1 MKKRRMRFVLWL
13 SMFWC
18 GMLFGQGGLD
28 MLLEPGD
35 ERCNQLV
42 VKIRPGE
49 AMTGNYSAGI
59 FSIRYPESMNGTL
72 SLEQSVFGYQ
82 VSAQGTGNDGY
93 RYVAFSFAQT
103 NFISWQGGSAYTAA
117 LLTFE
122 GGPTSAVFELVS
134 NVTWTNEHN
143 GNYYQELGGLEHPGV
158 LENRVA
164 AILGLEHQVQLAC
177 LGQLNI
183 TLGAD
188 CTFRLMADNVLTGEF
203 RCLTNEHFEILVM
216 DDHPDNGFI
225 IDGPGL
231 YTYTVSLID
240 DLPFAVSFSTCW
252 GLVLAEDK
260 SLPQCIPP
268 PDTVLSCIDLP
279 VRPSQ
284 LYPGQLD
291 DLAGSAWLTDN
302 CQGVQLLEEIA
313 ATWSTCGGGLIQRT
327 FQAVDA
333 SGNDSDGVCRQTIQL
348 IPASHHDIRFPAD
361 ELLNYGDSYEDSV
374 YYQSE
379 FCRGLTLEIRDDTLW
394 DLSACRFMI
403 EREFRLMDLCVNG
416 VVVEVSRDED
426 CDGMEGEE
434 AVWVLVRGDS
444 VYVDRDSDFT
454 NADPMTG
461 AAGLACWGVG
471 NPQGYW
477 RSISSAGIGGWMY
490 RQQIQV
496 VGLCCDGVDGI
507 VATEE
512 GLGVPGVEVVA
523 GVMTDYSGGF
533 ALGWSGSNVSLSV
546 RPYKDNFPM
555 QGVSVMDI
563 ILIQRHI
570 LGVVRL
576 SSPYKMIAAD
586 VNRSGTITTLDIIQ
600 MQRLILGVVSGFPGN
615 TSWRFIPQSYVFP
628 DPEHPW
634 LEVFPEGLDYTCNQG
649 TQFILNFIALK
660 IGDVNGSSLL

>member
-1 MKKRRMRFVLWL
+1 MRLIMML
-13 SMFWC
+13 GLFW
-18 GMLFGQGGLD
+18 GGLIRAQGD
-28 MLLEPGD
+28 LDLLLEPQAD
-35 ERCNQLV
+35 RCDQLV
-42 VKIRPGE
+42 VKVRPTL
-49 AMTGNYSAGI
+49 AMSGNYSAGI
-59 FSIRYPESMNGTL
+59 FTIRYPAEMIGTL

-82 VSAQGTGNDGY
+82 ISAQGTGNDGY
-93 RYVAFSFAQT
+93 QYVAFSFAQT

-122 GGPTSAVFELVS
+122 GGPISAVFELVS
-134 NVTWTNEHN
+134 NVHWTNLHN
-143 GNYYQELGGLEHPGV
+143 GNYYQELGGQERQGV
-158 LENRVA
+158 LENRVT
-164 AILGLEHQVQLAC
+164 AIIGPEHQVQLAC
-177 LGQLNI
+177 LGQLNV
-183 TLGAD
+183 TLGVD
-188 CTFRLMADNVLTGEF
+188 CTFRLTADNVLIGDF
-203 RCLTNEHFEILVM
+203 RCLTNEHFVIQVM
-216 DDHPDNGFI
+216 DDNPDNGSI
-225 IDGPGL
+225 VDGPGL
-231 YTYTVSLID
+231 YMYTVTILD

-260 SLPQCIPP
+260 SLALCIPP

-284 LYPGQLD
+284 LYPGQLN

-302 CQGVQLLEEIA
+302 CQGVQLLEEIE

-327 FQAVDA
+327 FLAVDA
-333 SGNDSDGVCRQTIQL
+333 SGNDSDGVCRQMIQL
-348 IPASHHDIRFPAD
+348 IPASHYDIRFPAD
-361 ELLNYGDSYEDSV
+361 ELLHYGDTYEDSV
-374 YYQSE
+374 YYQSG
-379 FCRGLTLEIRDDTLW
+379 FCRGLMLEIRDDTLW
-394 DLSACRFMI
+394 DLSACRFII

-426 CDGMEGEE
+426 CDGMEGDE

-444 VYVDRDSDFT
+444 VYVDRDGDFA

-461 AAGLACWGVG
+461 TAGLACWGVG

-477 RSISSAGIGGWMY
+477 SSRSSAGIGGWMY

-496 VGLCCDGVDGI
+496 IGVCCQGVDGI

-523 GVMTDYSGGF
+523 GVMTDYSGAF
-533 ALGWSGSNVSLSV
+533 TLGWSGGNVSLSI
-546 RPYKDNFPM
+546 RPYKDNFPL

-576 SSPYKMIAAD
+576 NSPYKMIAAD

-600 MQRLILGVVSGFPGN
+600 MQRLILGVVNGFPGN
-615 TSWRFIPQSYVFP
+615 TSWRFIPASYVFP

-634 LEVFPEGLDYTCNQG
+634 LEAFPEGLDYTCNQG
-649 TQFILNFIALK
+649 TQPALHFIALK